1 MHRLTRRLSN
11 GQAVLRDTSIDTQ
24 MVAIRKLADMEDAE
38 EQKNQKPR
46 KQTKTE
52 AEPENEQ

>member
-11 GQAVLRDTSIDTQ
+11 GQAVLRDNSIDTK
-24 MVAIRKLADMEDAE
+24 MAAVKKLAVYEDTE